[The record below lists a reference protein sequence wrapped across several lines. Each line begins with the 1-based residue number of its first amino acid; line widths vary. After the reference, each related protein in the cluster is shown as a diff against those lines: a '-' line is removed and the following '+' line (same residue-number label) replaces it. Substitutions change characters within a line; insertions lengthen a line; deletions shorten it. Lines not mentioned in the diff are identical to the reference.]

1 MIFKNLFHTS
11 DSDFEHFKTSYEL
24 NGDNSGFQYVFLSSI
39 PIYTTKPKYIYI
51 CDVNSNNPLFV
62 DVGAGYSDKLR
73 WQLDEE
79 MTEESVQKAIKNT
92 NVPLVIW
99 KYIMEEDFDPEFAE
113 YEWQDLPFLVKEL
126 CPSYDCVVMKNIG
139 EEVIAQ
145 KYTTDYCVFNPD
157 NIIIKKRIPY
167 EQYKA
172 ANESKNIKKKK
183 RVYITENQYHK
194 LFESAGVPDGMYE
207 AAADILNDIIF
218 NEPSEEE
225 IENMKEY
232 NDYDETRQIETSI
245 GTITYT
251 LFYDDNYTK
260 LGEADSESIY
270 INYAPFAND
279 WNDWNNVGERMLPV
293 ILHELTHLYSFR
305 KGAKESDFDYIWL
318 NYNSKIDAD
327 IRDFLYAIDPSEI
340 NARVAS
346 SIAVFEN
353 YWYNETNHD
362 FKKAIKMTL
371 DDTELRFYT
380 INYVIEQL
388 QKELEFITEGGQE
401 YFNKV
406 WNENHNFKQ
415 LLYGFS
421 LAANDKRI
429 IGNRKAAEMACK
441 SNYKAVLNK
450 ELNIYNNI
458 LKKYKRK
465 IYKAC
470 WNYANNSK

>member
-11 DSDFEHFKTSYEL
+11 DSDFEHFEL
-24 NGDNSGFQYVFLSSI
+24 SKDSFDYIFLSTN
-39 PIYTTKPKYIYI
+39 PISTAQKPKYIYI
-51 CDVNSNNPLFV
+51 CDVKSNNPLIV
-62 DVGAGYSDKLR
+62 YCGQDYCAKLR
-73 WQLDEE
+73 DLMDEDGSE
-79 MTEESVQKAIKNT
+79 KSILNAEKYTKIPSGILEWIKDND
-92 NVPLVIW
+92 
-99 KYIMEEDFDPEFAE
+99 EDYE
-113 YEWQDLPFLVKEL
+113 YEWQDFPTIVKNIF
-126 CPSYDCVVMKNIG
+126 PQYDCVVMKDIFEG
-139 EEVIAQ
+139 VLCD
-145 KYTTDYCVFNPD
+145 KKTDDYCVFDVN
-157 NIIIKKRIPY
+157 NIIIKEKIPY
-167 EQYKA
+167 EQYKT

-183 RVYITENQYHK
+183 RVYITENQYNK